1 MANTTRALLTP
12 SYKKEYYDNQLL
24 YTAEKRLVWTQLGQ
38 RNLNVPSG
46 ENAYAVVWTRYENLG
61 DRSNPE
67 SEGIATTAEAMSAT
81 RVTGT
86 VSQYA
91 GAVKLTDLLVAT
103 SKDDLKKI
111 AFQRLGYQAGRDIDK
126 VVRNVAA
133 IGGTRVM
140 AGVTAGT
147 FLALWS
153 TVPRT
158 AVLSVTQLRRAI
170 RDLDRSGAIPIGSN
184 MRPNGEKGLA
194 TNINGSWLAVTGSDS
209 IYDLQGDTSTGAWI
223 YANAYAGSD
232 KLFTGEVGKMYGIR
246 FLQSGQPYIK
256 NENSTYQSAI
266 ATSGEVHCTLVTGA
280 DYFGVTKL
288 QNLETYF
295 HDFGSSGVNDPTNKL
310 ASAAWKTTFG
320 TRVLNANFAK
330 SIYHSIGRNAE

>member
-1 MANTTRALLTP
+1 MANTTRAILTP

-38 RNLNVPSG
+38 RNVNVPNG
-46 ENAYAVVWTRYENLG
+46 ENAFAVVWTRYDNLG

-67 SEGIATTAEAMSAT
+67 GEGTATTAEALSAT

-86 VSQYA
+86 VAQYA

-126 VVRNVAA
+126 VVRAVAA
-133 IGGTRVM
+133 IGGTRQL
-140 AGVTAGT
+140 AGVKSTA
-147 FLALWS
+147 LADWS
-153 TVPRT
+153 TIPQT

-170 RDLDRSGAIPIGSN
+170 RDLDRAGAIPVGSN
-184 MRPNGEKGLA
+184 LRPNGEQGLA
-194 TNINGSWLAVTGSDS
+194 TNINGSWICVTGSDS
-209 IYDLQGDTSTGAWI
+209 IYDLQGDTSTGAWV

-232 KLFTGEVGKMYGIR
+232 KLFTGEVGKLYGVR

-256 NENSTYQSAI
+256 NESSTYQSAI
-266 ATSGEVHCTLVTGA
+266 ATSGEVHCSLVTGA

-288 QNLETYF
+288 QNLQTYF
-295 HDFGSSGVNDPTNKL
+295 HDFGSMGAADPTNKL

-320 TRVLNANFAK
+320 TRVLNSNFAK